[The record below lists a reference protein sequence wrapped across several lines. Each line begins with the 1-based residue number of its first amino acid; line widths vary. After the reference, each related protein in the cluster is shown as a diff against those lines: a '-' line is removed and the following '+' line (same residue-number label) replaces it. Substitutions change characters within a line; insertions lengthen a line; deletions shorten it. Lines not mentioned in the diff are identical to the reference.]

1 MQGIQSLMPG
11 QAQQAPLPG
20 MMPKPGAATP
30 PAVVA
35 GLEMLPSQQLLQIY
49 SQKPSLQ
56 VLAALDKAYKREE
69 LGQSMR
75 GQQAMQQA
83 AQPGT
88 VADQLVSQIANRG
101 IAQFSGGGAVAFN
114 KGGDPEEERLRQ
126 QIREMF
132 GSAASPLNILGPRAG
147 QARERA
153 QDIMRMLPS
162 MDKEQMRNILGMTQR
177 AVDPNAYQEFGPGER
192 QESRA
197 PFEADM
203 ARLMSPYQGTGRN
216 LPNVLARPSP
226 APTADLRRQTSAA
239 PAPSA
244 SPSGQRQAAAPT
256 PLQGVQSVTDLD
268 QAKAA
273 ELAVIQGR
281 QAVDPTVLAARR
293 AEREGAEG
301 IAAGRQTRSQA
312 QLTEAQRLRDEA
324 LQRSQGNIF
333 SDPEALLR
341 IASGIDTRKGRGIG
355 SLAGGV
361 ADIMGQ
367 RRSEAAA
374 ARKDFQTAQNAY
386 NQEMNAL
393 DTLRQLQR
401 ERDTAIAAG
410 DVTAA
415 RAIQDQ
421 ITSINRFYQKAK
433 EDRQTAERNYQL
445 DVLKTQ
451 ATQDQAR
458 AAVISANRPTEFQQK
473 MDLFRKDPA
482 AFEKMYGAK
491 EKSSYDTIN
500 DNAQKKFSDW
510 ATSPK
515 GMTASAEDRNAM
527 WQEILNREIDTAKR
541 FGVKTPD
548 GAPAAAPAGGP
559 ITPKSQAE
567 FNALPKGARYINPAD
582 GKEYTKN

>member
-1 MQGIQSLMPG
+1 MAGIQSLMSQGPVPG
-11 QAQQAPLPG
+11 QAPQQPMPG
-20 MMPKPGAATP
+20 MMPKPGASTP
-30 PAVVA
+30 PAQVKF
-35 GLEMLPSQQLLQIY
+35 LETLPSQKLKAMYDQQ
-49 SQKPSLQ
+49 PSL
-56 VLAALDKAYKREE
+56 ALLSAYEKAVQREE
-69 LGQSMR
+69 LDASMR
-75 GQQAMQQA
+75 GQQAMQQVANAPATIADAIMSRPVMA
-83 AQPGT
+83 AHG
-88 VADQLVSQIANRG
+88 G
-101 IAQFSGGGAVAFN
+101 IMQGYAGGGAVAFQTGTSPRGLPFPASPSRIDM
-114 KGGDPEEERLRQ
+114 GGDVPIYAPGPDKEPGETEAEYHARKQKEAAEADEVSNRPLRRLYRYVAEK
-126 QIREMF
+126 IR
-132 GSAASPLNILGPRAG
+132 APSPLA
-147 QARERA
+147 
-153 QDIMRMLPS
+153 
-162 MDKEQMRNILGMTQR
+162 QMRAPAAQAAQAAAPARTTDTSSLF
-177 AVDPNAYQEFGPGER
+177 PFGVP
-192 QESRA
+192 ESPMMDIPEIQVA
-197 PFEADM
+197 
-203 ARLMSPYQGTGRN
+203 
-216 LPNVLARPSP
+216 PSP
-226 APTADLRRQTSAA
+226 ALPSAGSRRQTIAA
-239 PAPSA
+239 PAPTPA
-244 SPSGQRQAAAPT
+244 VPT
-256 PLQGVQSVTDLD
+256 QGLQNLVDLE
-268 QAKAA
+268 KAQKE
-273 ELAVIQGR
+273 ELERIQGR
-281 QAVDPTVLAARR
+281 QAVDPTVLAARK

-301 IAAGRQTRSQA
+301 IATGRQTRSQA

-374 ARKDFQTAQNAY
+374 ARKDFQTAQNLH
-386 NQEMNAL
+386 NQELNAL

-421 ITSINRFYQKAK
+421 ITSVNRFYQKAK

-445 DVLKTQ
+445 DVIKTQ
-451 ATQDQAR
+451 ATRDQAQ
-458 AAVISANRPTEFQQK
+458 AAITSANRPTEFQQK
-473 MDLFRKDPA
+473 MDLFRTDPA

-541 FGVKTPD
+541 FGIKTPE
-548 GAPAAAPAGGP
+548 GAAGPTTGG
-559 ITPKSQAE
+559 TVDK
-567 FNALPKGARYINPAD
+567 NNPLL
-582 GKEYTKN
+582 K

>member
-11 QAQQAPLPG
+11 QAQQAPMPG
-20 MMPKPGAATP
+20 MMPKPGASTP
-30 PAVVA
+30 PAQVKF
-35 GLEMLPSQQLLQIY
+35 LET
-49 SQKPSLQ
+49 KPSKELRAMYNQ
-56 VLAALDKAYKREE
+56 EPSLALLTAYTKAVEREE
-69 LGQSMR
+69 LDASMR

-83 AQPGT
+83 AGAPT
-88 VADQLVSQIANRG
+88 TLADAIMSRPVMAAHGG
-101 IAQFSGGGAVAFN
+101 IMQGYAGGGAVAF
-114 KGGDPEEERLRQ
+114 GGGGNPTVE
-126 QIREMF
+126 QI
-132 GSAASPLNILGPRAG
+132 L
-147 QARERA
+147 
-153 QDIMRMLPS
+153 
-162 MDKEQMRNILGMTQR
+162 KK
-177 AVDPNAYQEFGPGER
+177 
-192 QESRA
+192 
-197 PFEADM
+197 
-203 ARLMSPYQGTGRN
+203 
-216 LPNVLARPSP
+216 
-226 APTADLRRQTSAA
+226 
-239 PAPSA
+239 APSA
-244 SPSGQRQAAAPT
+244 RTPEENEILRASGVEVTRRALPEGGVSAVNKMLEGPFFRRLFTGDAYKLSPEELSKRTDAGATTERMFRALGGSQFVQPTTAPAAALTAATQMTPQQRERFSPPAAAAAPPGAADRT
-256 PLQGVQSVTDLD
+256 GPGPGPGPGAGNRPVVAAAPPPTVPTQGLQNLVDLD
-268 QAKAA
+268 KAKNE

-281 QAVDPTVLAARR
+281 QAVDPTVLAARK

-301 IAAGRQTRSQA
+301 IATGRQTRSQA

-324 LQRSQGNIF
+324 LQRSQGDIF

-374 ARKDFQTAQNAY
+374 ARKDFQTAQNLH
-386 NQEMNAL
+386 NQELNAL

-421 ITSINRFYQKAK
+421 ITSVNRFYQKAK

-451 ATQDQAR
+451 ATRDQAQ
-458 AAVISANRPTEFQQK
+458 AAITSANRPTEFQQK

-541 FGVKTPD
+541 FGIKTPE
-548 GAPAAAPAGGP
+548 GAAGPTTGG
-559 ITPKSQAE
+559 TVDK
-567 FNALPKGARYINPAD
+567 NNPLL
-582 GKEYTKN
+582 K